1 MVFFYFDLWFQLIL
15 TKIKKNSIQN
25 DGYCDLRTILGCNTL
40 KVFTQVTGNDQ
51 VTLIIA
57 LFQLQSISMQVR
69 VKSNWHRFNLAIL
82 NRSVGEMHMT
92 VTVNTIGNTITDPA
106 RMKNPSMHQPPSKST
121 TLPLN
126 KQNQSNQH
134 HPPTKIRLNFKF
146 FNKNC
151 ICTIHRYFT
160 TEIVNDSKDNN
171 REINANTI
179 STLKSHENILIFDNV
194 SYVYINFQPNY
205 LRPTHSVINCSLQ
218 YPPIF

>member
-1 MVFFYFDLWFQLIL
+1 
-15 TKIKKNSIQN
+15 
-25 DGYCDLRTILGCNTL
+25 
-40 KVFTQVTGNDQ
+40 
-51 VTLIIA
+51 
-57 LFQLQSISMQVR
+57 
-69 VKSNWHRFNLAIL
+69 
-82 NRSVGEMHMT
+82 MT
-92 VTVNTIGNTITDPA
+92 VTVNTIGNTTMDPA
-106 RMKNPSMHQPPSKST
+106 NTKNPCMHPLSKST
-121 TLPLN
+121 TLPLT

-205 LRPTHSVINCSLQ
+205 LRPTRTDTNCNSHS
-218 YPPIF
+218 PPIFSEGILIKIRSNTYNFINV